1 MYLTKKEV
9 VAELL
14 SRGFE
19 VEERQVIKN
28 GVKLDGICF
37 TNEVKNG
44 ANVAPVIYLDLIIR
58 DANAQNMTLDEV
70 VGEIVKLYENNKN
83 APFNTDEILSKDFI
97 LKNITIGMQKT
108 SSENVIKKD
117 SEFEGIECYLLV
129 KGLAPTGDSR
139 EIFSMQIRKDILERA
154 GITEEVAWDVAEKN
168 LKKESEILNMSDI
181 IKGLVNDDTVIG
193 LDESEVN
200 MFVISNKCRTKGA
213 SAILNKELLKK
224 LADEYDT
231 DKLVVLPSSI
241 HEMIVLPCVRGEE
254 NDLLEFSMMVKEVNS
269 FEVEPQERLTD
280 RAYIIEV

>member
-1 MYLTKKEV
+1 MFLTKKEV
-9 VAELL
+9 VTELL
-14 SRGFE
+14 SRGFV

-28 GVKLDGICF
+28 GVNLDGICF

-70 VGEIVKLYENNKN
+70 VEEIVKLYENNKN
-83 APFNTDEILSKDFI
+83 APFNTDEILSRDFI

-108 SSENVIKKD
+108 SSENIVKKESD
-117 SEFEGIECYLLV
+117 FEGIECYLLA

-139 EIFSMQIRKDILERA
+139 EIFSMQIRKDILERT
-154 GITEEVAWDVAEKN
+154 GITEEVAWEVAEKN
-168 LKKESEILNMSDI
+168 LKNESEILNMSDI
-181 IKGLVNDDTVIG
+181 IKEFVNEDVVG
-193 LDESEVN
+193 LDNSGPS
-200 MFVISNKCRTKGA
+200 MFVISTKCRTKGA

-241 HEMIVLPCVRGEE
+241 HEMIVIPCVRGEE